1 MVASGGE
8 GNDRVGEDAWGLT
21 ANEDEVSFWSDE
33 SILGLDS
40 MMIVQIF
47 DFLKTI
53 DLHILKERI
62 YGMWTM
68 SQESCYKNKQNKN
81 FSALNHPEN
90 VVQPL
95 CLTKLKGPFTTMIK
109 S

>member
-1 MVASGGE
+1 
-8 GNDRVGEDAWGLT
+8 
-21 ANEDEVSFWSDE
+21 
-33 SILGLDS
+33 

-90 VVQPL
+90 VGMNEANSVERAFHNYDKVLMNIVLSLYQVVL
-95 CLTKLKGPFTTMIK
+95 
-109 S
+109 